1 MLFCCG
7 FIEPF
12 YLLFISWAFFIV
24 LLTFLRTIK
33 TNLVQLICWCWIPKN
48 SASCHKPP
56 EAFMCACMYLF
67 IDLGDTNSVSSHFW
81 GQFLR
86 SFSFLP
92 LFLYL
97 LGKEMIPAYRKLKRS
112 VMDVRRSLASYS
124 NNINSSWPRL
134 LQKHNVSLSILLH
147 IWQNV
152 KCLQC
157 FTVKLRKLSTPKNFR
172 NADC

>member
-1 MLFCCG
+1 MVSLSLSICCLFL
-7 FIEPF
+7 EP
-12 YLLFISWAFFIV
+12 FFIV
-24 LLTFLRTIK
+24 LLSLFTY
-33 TNLVQLICWCWIPKN
+33 NKN
-48 SASCHKPP
+48 KFGTVGSCHKPP
-56 EAFMCACMYLF
+56 EAFMCVCMYLF
-67 IDLGDTNSVSSHFW
+67 IDLGDTNRVSSHFW

-86 SFSFLP
+86 AFSFLP

-97 LGKEMIPAYRKLKRS
+97 LEKEMIPAYRKLKRS

-157 FTVKLRKLSTPKNFR
+157 FTVKLWKLSTPKNFR